1 MALRWFLDREQYHAR
16 AGLVSDRGNC
26 GLSATPKEDMPEMP
40 YAILAK
46 DKPGSAALRAELRPV
61 HLEHLERHAAK
72 LLAGGAVF
80 ADDGTTPVGSLI
92 IFDSDDRG
100 EVDRFMAA
108 DPFTQGG
115 LFESVTV
122 YPWRKAFLAGA
133 RAS

>member
-1 MALRWFLDREQYHAR
+1 
-16 AGLVSDRGNC
+16 
-26 GLSATPKEDMPEMP
+26 MP

-61 HLEHLERHAAK
+61 HLEHLERYTAK

-92 IFDSDDRG
+92 IFDSEDRG
-100 EVDRFMAA
+100 EIDRFMAA
-108 DPFTQGG
+108 DPFTKGG

-122 YPWRKAFLAGA
+122 YPWRKVYLAGA

>member
-1 MALRWFLDREQYHAR
+1 
-16 AGLVSDRGNC
+16 
-26 GLSATPKEDMPEMP
+26 MPEMP

-46 DKPGSAALRAELRPV
+46 DKPGSSVLRAELRPT

-92 IFDSDDRG
+92 IFDSEDRG

-108 DPFTQGG
+108 DPFTKGG

-122 YPWRKAFLAGA
+122 YPWRKVYLAGA